1 MGGRPPEPFARLDR
15 RLGRRAVRRQG
26 GEGDHHALQAIAG
39 AAAGQQTG
47 RVASHV
53 TAPSTASA
61 RRSSASRL
69 LRPGRLFD
77 RSDKRAC
84 PRPLSMS
91 MHTDAARCDGPAAQ
105 LRGDLNSCQS
115 SWCAATRILPPALAC
130 ESTDGAAG
138 GIDALALAGATA
150 ATRASLF
157 QRAIN
162 APTAQTPGRP
172 APQGSQAPE
181 WRPASASLW
190 QGRAIWG
197 QARFALYC
205 LHGRASSN
213 R

>member
-1 MGGRPPEPFARLDR
+1 MPSEGPRGRKS
-15 RLGRRAVRRQG
+15 GT
-26 GEGDHHALQAIAG
+26 H
-39 AAAGQQTG
+39 AAAARQPSFRTRCGCLCPSLRAG
-47 RVASHV
+47 RIASHV
-53 TAPSTASA
+53 NAPSISSD
-61 RRSSASRL
+61 RRSSASCL
-69 LRPGRLFD
+69 LRPRGLCDTSER
-77 RSDKRAC
+77 RAC
-84 PRPLSMS
+84 PRAQSIWVG
-91 MHTDAARCDGPAAQ
+91 TAAARSDSPAAQ

-115 SWCAATRILPPALAC
+115 SWCAATKILPPALAC

-197 QARFALYC
+197 QARLALYC